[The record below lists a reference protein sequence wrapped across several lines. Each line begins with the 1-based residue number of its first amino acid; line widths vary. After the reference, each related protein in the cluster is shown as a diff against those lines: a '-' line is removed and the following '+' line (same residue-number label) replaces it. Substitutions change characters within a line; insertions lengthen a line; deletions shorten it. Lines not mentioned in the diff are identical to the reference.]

1 MIASTLLINELIPI
15 PQSRKGKKKKKTTV
29 HILEIT
35 EIKI

>member
-15 PQSRKGKKKKKTTV
+15 PQSHKGKKKTTV

>member
-15 PQSRKGKKKKKTTV
+15 PQSHKGKKKKKTV